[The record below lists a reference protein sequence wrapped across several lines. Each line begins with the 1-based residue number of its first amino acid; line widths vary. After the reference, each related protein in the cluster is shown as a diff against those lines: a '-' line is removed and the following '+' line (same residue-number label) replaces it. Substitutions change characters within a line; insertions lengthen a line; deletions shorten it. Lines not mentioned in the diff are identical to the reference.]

1 MDFRR
6 VAMRGGMVLLVAGGL
21 AAVAMAQEGSGVNRR
36 SAEAMAAQGK
46 TLMETARTSATG
58 VVGET
63 LERYPGSFTMLAV
76 RAKSGVAEVHANWDD
91 YFFVIDG
98 AGTLVTGGTAVDPK
112 AGEDGETRGTRVYG
126 GTPTPMRK
134 GDVIHISAKVPHQVI
149 LAPGE
154 TVTYYVVKVAVPKQ

>member
-1 MDFRR
+1 MRR
-6 VAMRGGMVLLVAGGL
+6 GMVLLIAMMLMVAG
-21 AAVAMAQEGSGVNRR
+21 AIAQEAPGINRL
-36 SAEAMAAQGK
+36 SAEAMAAQEK

-63 LERYPGSFTMLAV
+63 LEKYPGSYTMLAV

-112 AGEDGETRGTRVYG
+112 AGEDGETRGTRVDG